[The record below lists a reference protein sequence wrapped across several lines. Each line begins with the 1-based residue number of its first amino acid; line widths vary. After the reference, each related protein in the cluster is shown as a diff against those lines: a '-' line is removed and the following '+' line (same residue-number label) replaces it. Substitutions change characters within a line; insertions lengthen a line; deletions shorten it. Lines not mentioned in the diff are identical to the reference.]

1 MRSYNWRKVRFKYN
15 DGIMKKLIF
24 GLVLLIT
31 GTMSAQRHTM
41 YVTTISGENG
51 GAEIATNVFNSFGE
65 RCVPAFNDLQFDVEQ
80 DIYVFIAD
88 ATSLNINGEEYTV
101 LPAQVSVLTNEFFDV
116 HEDGEWYTPAL
127 QPTTAVNSRW
137 TIGLSNRLF
146 RSQIRAIEADG
157 WTVNQSVLD
166 GTHTRG
172 DVFFSK
178 EVTVST
184 GERFRYDAENFGAV
198 YAIRETRVHP
208 PATGDG
214 FAIITN
220 SHLNAL
226 MNCAISR
233 W

>member
-1 MRSYNWRKVRFKYN
+1 
-15 DGIMKKLIF
+15 MKNLIIAIILIF
-24 GLVLLIT
+24 AGLNTVQ
-31 GTMSAQRHTM
+31 AQRHTM
-41 YVTTISGENG
+41 YVTTISDETSGVEL
-51 GAEIATNVFNSFGE
+51 ATNVFNSFGE
-65 RCVPAFNDLQFDVEQ
+65 RCIPAFNDLQYTVEQ

-101 LPAQVSVLTNEFFDV
+101 LSDQVSELTDDYFYVEAA
-116 HEDGEWYTPAL
+116 GEWYGPTL
-127 QPTTAVNSRW
+127 QPLTTPVNSRW
-137 TIGLSNRLF
+137 TIGLDNRLF
-146 RSQIRAIEADG
+146 RSQLRAIAADG
-157 WTVNQSVLD
+157 WTVYQSVLD

-184 GERFRYDAENFGAV
+184 GEIFRYDAENFGAV

-208 PATGDG
+208 PATGSG

>member
-1 MRSYNWRKVRFKYN
+1 
-15 DGIMKKLIF
+15 MKNIIIAIIF
-24 GLVLLIT
+24 IFAGLQ
-31 GTMSAQRHTM
+31 MQAQEHTM
-41 YVTTISGENG
+41 YVTTISAENSG
-51 GAEIATNVFNSFGE
+51 VELGIHVFDSFGE
-65 RCVPAFNDLQFDVEQ
+65 RCVPAFNDLQYTVEQ
-80 DIYVFIAD
+80 GIYTFIAD
-88 ATSLNINGEEYTV
+88 ATSLNIDGVEYEV
-101 LPAQVSVLTNEFFDV
+101 LPAQVSRLTNEFFNV
-116 HEDGEWYTPAL
+116 PAL
-127 QPTTAVNSRW
+127 GRWYDPQRELTITPHRRW

-184 GERFRYDAENFGAV
+184 GEIFRYDAENFGAV

-208 PATGDG
+208 PTEGDG